1 MVNEKGALEQRF
13 SILSQEIDALSSRLG
28 SILPGRLFRVHLAN
42 QRNRRS
48 LINFGSRPA
57 TLGATAFSARARNL

>member
-1 MVNEKGALEQRF
+1 MPKYLDLENLKLFKTKQVSYQGIMVNEKGALEQRF

-42 QRNRRS
+42 H
-48 LINFGSRPA
+48 
-57 TLGATAFSARARNL
+57 

>member
-42 QRNRRS
+42 H
-48 LINFGSRPA
+48 
-57 TLGATAFSARARNL
+57 

>member
-1 MVNEKGALEQRF
+1 MIDIIISKNNGQRKGAFEQRF

-42 QRNRRS
+42 H
-48 LINFGSRPA
+48 
-57 TLGATAFSARARNL
+57 